1 MNLFTKQKQIHRL
14 REWTYGCWG
23 WGGGA
28 GGERIAREFG
38 LDMYTL
44 PYSNWMANK
53 DLLYSTGNSAQCYVA
68 AWMGEESGGKWIHVN
83 VWLVPLLSPQNYHN
97 AVNWLYSIQNKKLNW
112 KNIFFPLFYNWAL
125 TVLTTLRKTLGCS
138 TSCQPSKMLKFNI
151 LTQTFQKPQ
160 L

>member
-1 MNLFTKQKQIHRL
+1 MTKVECFVSFFFIQVYFDKTTDAIFRYL
-14 REWTYGCWG
+14 WWFMLYLKW
-23 WGGGA
+23 
-28 GGERIAREFG
+28 II
-38 LDMYTL
+38 
-44 PYSNWMANK
+44 SK

-125 TVLTTLRKTLGCS
+125 TGLTTLRKTLGCS